1 MSHLEGK
8 IAVITG
14 GSSGI
19 GLATAKRFVEEGA
32 YVFITGRRQLELD
45 RARVEIG
52 KNVTTIQGDVAN
64 LADLDRLYATIKA
77 EKGTI
82 DIVVANAGFI
92 EHAKIFDLS
101 EAHYD
106 KTMDI
111 NLKGVVFTVQKA
123 LPLMTRGGSIVV
135 VSSIINVKGVP
146 AHGTYAAAKAGV
158 RALVR
163 VWAQELKDKGVR
175 VNTLSPG
182 ATETPIIRGQ
192 FDSDEAADAA
202 KNIFASMTPLGRIG
216 LPARRL
222 NASSTG
228 TEDATAEIVLFIVW
242 KASNMSAYFVMIRE
256 KTTDATSLAEYGPR
270 ASLAAQHHPLKPLA
284 IYGALDQLE
293 GDAVEGAVIIE
304 FPDMA
309 AARAWY
315 DSPAYQAAVKFRHAG
330 SKSKAFFIEGV

>member
-1 MSHLEGK
+1 MSSPKGDTLENNAMSYLEGK
-8 IAVITG
+8 VAVITG

-19 GLATAKRFVEEGA
+19 GLATAKRFVKEGA
-32 YVFITGRRQLELD
+32 YVFITGRRQSELD
-45 RARVEIG
+45 KAIAEIG
-52 KNVTTIQGDVAN
+52 GNVTAVQGDVQN
-64 LADLDRLYATIKA
+64 LADLDRLYAIVKA
-77 EKGTI
+77 EKGVV
-82 DIVVANAGFI
+82 DILVPNAGFI

-163 VWAQELKDKGVR
+163 VWAQELKDKGIR

-192 FDSDEAADAA
+192 FESDEASDAA
-202 KNIFASMTPLGRIG
+202 KTMFASMTPLGRLG
-216 LPARRL
+216 QP
-222 NASSTG
+222 
-228 TEDATAEIVLFIVW
+228 EE
-242 KASNMSAYFVMIRE
+242 
-256 KTTDATSLAEYGPR
+256 
-270 ASLAAQHHPLKPLA
+270 LAAAACFLA
-284 IYGALDQLE
+284 SDESSYVTGIDLPVDGGLAQ
-293 GDAVEGAVIIE
+293 V
-304 FPDMA
+304 
-309 AARAWY
+309 
-315 DSPAYQAAVKFRHAG
+315 
-330 SKSKAFFIEGV
+330 